1 MENKEVYIFKCNSM
15 LKPEDAERI
24 RKELQRQVDTGVVLH
39 SPRVD
44 FIARQQVKSGI
55 EIEVELIPERA
66 APYTMEQL
74 EEMRA
79 GAGGLC
85 AVVMVSDLEHPENE
99 DVSAILDWDFKQSEL
114 VAVWGYGVEP
124 YRARDYMTKWAA
136 FPHIKQDV
144 K

>member
-124 YRARDYMTKWAA
+124 YRARDYMTKWVA

>member
-85 AVVMVSDLEHPENE
+85 AVVMVSDPEHPENE

>member
-15 LKPEDAERI
+15 LKPEDMERI

-44 FIARQQVKSGI
+44 FVARRQVPSGV
-55 EIEVELIPERA
+55 EIEVELSPKRA

-124 YRARDYMTKWAA
+124 YRARDFMTKWAA
-136 FPHIKQDV
+136 FPHINQDV

>member
-24 RKELQRQVDTGVVLH
+24 RKELQRQVDAGVVLH

-44 FIARQQVKSGI
+44 FITRQQIQSGV

-114 VAVWGYGVEP
+114 VAVWGYGVET

>member
-1 MENKEVYIFKCNSM
+1 MKNKEIYIFKCNLM
-15 LKPEDAERI
+15 LKPEDAEQI

-44 FIARQQVKSGI
+44 FIARQQVKSGV
-55 EIEVELIPERA
+55 EIEVELAPERA

-124 YRARDYMTKWAA
+124 YRARDYMAKWAA